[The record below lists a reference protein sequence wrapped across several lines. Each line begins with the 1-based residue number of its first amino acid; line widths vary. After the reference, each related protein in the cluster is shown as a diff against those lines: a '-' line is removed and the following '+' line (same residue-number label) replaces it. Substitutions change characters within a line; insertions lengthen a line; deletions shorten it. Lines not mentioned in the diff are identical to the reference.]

1 MANHGSLA
9 CMVPRSVS
17 ARTVAVQL
25 TTGRPTVPPG
35 LPAYQALAEGLR
47 RLVADGRILD
57 GTRLPSEREL
67 TSALGVSRT
76 TVAAAY
82 AVLRDRGYLVSR
94 RGSGSVVRLPGGPS
108 AGGPLSPG
116 DGQGVAIDLSIAAP
130 SAPPGIAE
138 AFEEAVSEL
147 PHHLAGTGYSP
158 FGFLELRELL
168 AQRYCERGLP
178 TTANQVIVTTGALAA
193 LSLVLRARVGPG
205 DRVLMESPTYP
216 NALASVRDAGARTVG
231 LPLDVGGLD
240 PHALEVALR
249 QGSATLA
256 YLVPDFQNPTG
267 TLVDETTRADVGAA
281 LHRQRAVAVVDETP
295 AELAIDVADAD
306 MPRPLAAFNAHA
318 VTIGSAS
325 KTFWGGLR
333 VGWLRAP
340 ERDLP
345 RLEQARL
352 SLDLGVPVLEQ
363 LVLKRLLVQ
372 RESLLAH
379 RRASLRA
386 ARDTLVDSLGRRLPD
401 WRFIVP
407 SGGLSIWCELPSPRS
422 SALCDAVAPRGVRLA
437 PGGSFGVEGGFESFV
452 RIPFALPPDVLT
464 DAVDRIADAWQQT
477 AEGPVAHRERA
488 ALIA

>member
-1 MANHGSLA
+1 
-9 CMVPRSVS
+9 MVSRSVS
-17 ARTVAVQL
+17 ARTVAAQL
-25 TTGRPTVPPG
+25 TTARLPTQPG
-35 LPAYQALAEGLR
+35 HPAYQVVAEGLR

-67 TSALGVSRT
+67 TTALGVSRT
-76 TVAAAY
+76 TVTGAY

-108 AGGPLSPG
+108 AGGPLTPG
-116 DGQGVAIDLSIAAP
+116 DAHGVVTDLSIAAP
-130 SAPPGIAE
+130 SAPPGVAE
-138 AFEEAVSEL
+138 AFEEAMTEL

-158 FGFLELRELL
+158 FGLPELRELL

-178 TTANQVIVTTGALAA
+178 TTASQVIVTTGALAA
-193 LSLVLRARVGPG
+193 LSMVLRASVGPG

-216 NALASVRDAGARTVG
+216 NALASVRDAGARIVG

-240 PHALEVALR
+240 AHSFEVALR

-267 TLVDETTRADVGAA
+267 TLVDEATRADVGAA
-281 LHRQRAVAVVDETP
+281 LHRQRAIAVVDESP
-295 AELAIDVADAD
+295 AELAIDVAEAD
-306 MPRPLAAFNAHA
+306 LPRPLAVFTARA

-363 LVLKRLLVQ
+363 LVLKRLLAQ
-372 RESLLAH
+372 REPLLAH
-379 RRASLRA
+379 RRATLRT
-386 ARDTLVDSLGRRLPD
+386 ARDTLVGALGRRLPD
-401 WRFIVP
+401 WRFTVP
-407 SGGLSIWCELPSPRS
+407 PGGHSIWCELPSPRS
-422 SALCDAVAPRGVRLA
+422 TALCDAAAPLGVRLA
-437 PGGSFGVEGGFESFV
+437 PGSSFGVEGGFDSFV

-464 DAVDRIADAWQQT
+464 DAVDRIAEAWQQT
-477 AEGPVAHRERA
+477 AEGPVARRETS